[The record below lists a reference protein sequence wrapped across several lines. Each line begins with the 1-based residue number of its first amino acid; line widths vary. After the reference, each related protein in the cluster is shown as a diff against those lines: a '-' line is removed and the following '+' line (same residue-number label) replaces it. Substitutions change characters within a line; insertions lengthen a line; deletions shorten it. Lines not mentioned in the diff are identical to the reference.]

1 MTKQQGEGE
10 ALGTLEAAPRGAG
23 RPLFTDR
30 QLVALMW
37 PLVLE
42 QLLAIAVGMADSLMV
57 ATVGDAAISAVS
69 LVDSI
74 SNLMLYIFSAMAT
87 GGAAVAGQYI
97 GLKQKDDACSAGQ
110 QLIALLLAVSAFFVA
125 LLYLFRT
132 QILTTMFGH
141 IEPDVMAATN
151 TYYLY
156 VMASIPR
163 IALYNGGAALW
174 RTMGRSDVSLK
185 VSLLMNG
192 INVAGNAILIF
203 GLGMDVAGVAIP
215 TLVSRTVAAVVI
227 LAMLFDEKLTLHLSN
242 VKGFRVNARLMKNIF
257 YIGVPS
263 GVENGMFHL
272 GRLVLFSLI
281 STFGTASIVANAI
294 GNTIGNFNC
303 FAGSAVNLGLAA
315 VVSQCVGAGEY
326 EQARGYLR
334 KIIRWTYAVM
344 AAVNA
349 LIAAL
354 LPLIMRVYDVSPE
367 AERLAVIVSMIHTV
381 SSVVLWLPAFML
393 PSFLRAAGDARF
405 TMLASMTTMWL
416 VRVLMAYVLGRYM
429 GYGVVGVWFAHAVLD
444 WIVRGAIFY
453 LRYRSGKWRTMGIKT

>member
-1 MTKQQGEGE
+1 M
-10 ALGTLEAAPRGAG
+10 GTLEAAPRGAG

-37 PLVLE
+37 PLLLE

-74 SNLMLYIFSAMAT
+74 SNLMIYIFSAMAT

-97 GLKQKDDACSAGQ
+97 GLKQRDDACSAGQ

-156 VMASIPR
+156 VMASIPG